1 MVFGARASLKTC
13 VLFKKRTIP
22 PNVLARA
29 DKMIKSSG
37 SLGSHGS
44 LGSGAG
50 GSLGHGSLGQVF
62 NFAVRALDGGGDLE
76 KRPMLAD
83 VATDDFLSR

>member
-1 MVFGARASLKTC
+1 MGAWGH
-13 VLFKKRTIP
+13 
-22 PNVLARA
+22 
-29 DKMIKSSG
+29 M
-37 SLGSHGS
+37 
-44 LGSGAG
+44 GA
-50 GSLGHGSLGQVF
+50 LGQVF

>member
-1 MVFGARASLKTC
+1 MAFGARASLKTC

-37 SLGSHGS
+37 SLGSGSHRS
-44 LGSGAG
+44 LGVTWEPG
-50 GSLGHGSLGQVF
+50 GQVF

>member
-37 SLGSHGS
+37 SLGSQEPG
-44 LGSGAG
+44 
-50 GSLGHGSLGQVF
+50 VF

>member
-37 SLGSHGS
+37 SLG
-44 LGSGAG
+44 
-50 GSLGHGSLGQVF
+50 HGSLGQVF
-62 NFAVRALDGGGDLE
+62 NFAVRARDGGGDLE

-83 VATDDFLSR
+83 VAPNDFLSR

>member
-44 LGSGAG
+44 LGSG
-50 GSLGHGSLGQVF
+50 LY